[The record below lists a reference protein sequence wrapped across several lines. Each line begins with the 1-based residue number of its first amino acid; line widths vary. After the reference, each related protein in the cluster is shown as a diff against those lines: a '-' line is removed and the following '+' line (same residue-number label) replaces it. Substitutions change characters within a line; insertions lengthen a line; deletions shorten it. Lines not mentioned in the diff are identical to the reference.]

1 MMSRKINIWANLDWM
16 TVLVYLVMLFIGWI
30 SIYSAVYDEEHQSIF
45 DTTQRYGKQLI
56 WIIAAIVIA
65 AAVLLTDNKLFLFFS
80 YFFYAITILLLIAVL
95 FFGTEVNAS
104 KSWFQFGGIQIQPAE
119 FAKLATALALAQFLS
134 TTKLKIHDSRAL
146 LTMGSIIFLPVLLIL
161 LQPDVGSS
169 LVFFAFILVLYREG
183 LTGWVLFFF
192 ILFGFLSVLALL
204 LNEVNM
210 VALLVISALSAYMII
225 GRNMKTAAKSVLIF
239 ALICLAVMGIFQ
251 LAAPGTMLV
260 VKLITASVAGSLVLM
275 GIAFRH
281 KRNKASLLLG
291 ILIAALLYTYSVDY
305 VFDNILLPHQRSRI
319 NIVLGFDD
327 DPLGQSYNINQSKIA
342 IGSGGL
348 TGKGFL
354 QGTQT
359 KFNFVPEQSTD
370 FIFCTIG
377 EEFGFA
383 GSTML
388 IGLFVFLLLRLIYL
402 AERQR
407 SQFARIYGYSIIS
420 ILFTHFVIN
429 IGMTIGIVPVI
440 GIPLPFISYGGSSMW
455 AFTVMLFI
463 LLRFDAVRME
473 FLR

>member
-1 MMSRKINIWANLDWM
+1 MSRKINIWANLDWM

-30 SIYSAVYDEEHQSIF
+30 SIYSSVYDEAHQSIF
-45 DTTQRYGKQLI
+45 DTTQRYGKQLM
-56 WIIAAIVIA
+56 WIVAAIVIA

-80 YFFYAITILLLIAVL
+80 YLFYAVTILMLIAVL

-134 TTKLKIHDSRAL
+134 STKLKIHDSRAL
-146 LTMGSIIFLPVLLIL
+146 LTMAGIIFLPVLLIL

-169 LVFFAFILVLYREG
+169 VVFFAFILVLYREG

-210 VALLVISALSAYMII
+210 VVLLVMSALSAYIII
-225 GRNMKTAAKSVLIF
+225 GRNMKIAAKAVFIF
-239 ALICLAVMGIFQ
+239 AMTCLVVMGIFH
-251 LAAPGTMLV
+251 LAAPGTMLAI
-260 VKLITASVAGSLVLM
+260 KLITASVAGSLLLLVL
-275 GIAFRH
+275 AYRY
-281 KRNKASLLLG
+281 KRNKATLLLG
-291 ILIAALLYTYSVDY
+291 VLIAALLYTYSVDY
-305 VFDNILLPHQRSRI
+305 VFDNVLMPHQRSRI

-327 DPLGQSYNINQSKIA
+327 DPMGQSYNINQSKIA

-383 GSTML
+383 GSTLL
-388 IGLFVFLLLRLIYL
+388 IGLFLFLLLRLIYL

-407 SQFARIYGYSIIS
+407 SQFARIYGYSIVS

-463 LLRFDAVRME
+463 LLKFDAGRME

>member
-1 MMSRKINIWANLDWM
+1 MSRKINIWANLDWM

-183 LTGWVLFFF
+183 LTGWVLFLF

-225 GRNMKTAAKSVLIF
+225 GRNMKTAAKAVLIF

-260 VKLITASVAGSLVLM
+260 IKLITASVAGSLVLM

-305 VFDNILLPHQRSRI
+305 VFDNVLMPHQRSRI

-455 AFTVMLFI
+455 AFTIMLFI